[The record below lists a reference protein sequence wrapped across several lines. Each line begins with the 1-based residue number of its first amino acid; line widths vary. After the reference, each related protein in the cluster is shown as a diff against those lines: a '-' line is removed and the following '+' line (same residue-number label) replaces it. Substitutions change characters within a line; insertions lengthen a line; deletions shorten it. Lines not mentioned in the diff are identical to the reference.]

1 MNNNSM
7 RNPPSLGDA
16 TMGLLSDWGNN
27 IQSGLLSNFPWLGMD
42 LMRDRDAMG
51 QSLLDTGAGIG
62 SIKAVHGSPH
72 KFSKFSDEAMG
83 SGEGRQ
89 AFGPGHYSGENV
101 RALDDWY
108 RRRLTDVDAEDV
120 AERAV
125 TQWQSKNP
133 AEFAQLSDAH
143 HPFIRPEDS
152 NFWSPADEAMLTL
165 NRMADQAKAGG
176 ANPYVKGSDFHKI
189 YEELTSQMEGVSPG
203 YTYQLNLKP
212 DQADLL
218 HFDKLVEDH
227 PKGLLA
233 KFDEATDGLDQF
245 YERADLEGVN
255 PMGSDLHRYVN
266 RMYGKDEAANI
277 LRESGIP
284 GHSFTGQAGK
294 GEPNYV
300 IYDPAD
306 IEIVRRIRGGLD
318 SPSPN
323 ARQSLLDY
331 VGKGLLND

>member
-1 MNNNSM
+1 
-7 RNPPSLGDA
+7 
-16 TMGLLSDWGNN
+16 
-27 IQSGLLSNFPWLGMD
+27 MD
-42 LMRDRDAMG
+42 LMDDPGAMG
-51 QSLLDTGAGIG
+51 QSMLDTGVGIG

-83 SGEGRQ
+83 SGEGVQ
-89 AFGPGHYSGENV
+89 AFGLGHYSGENV
-101 RALDDWY
+101 HALDDWY
-108 RRRLTDVDAEDV
+108 RKRLVNKTNIDSPLDAG
-120 AERAV
+120 
-125 TQWQSKNP
+125 
-133 AEFAQLSDAH
+133 DAWKRQYGAKYIKLQNMILGDM
-143 HPFIRPEDS
+143 PPGS
-152 NFWSPADEAMLTL
+152 SPASVWRATTDTL
-165 NRMADQAKAGG
+165 QDAYRMAVQGKKYGVEFGD
-176 ANPYVKGSDFHKI
+176 
-189 YEELTSQMEGVSPG
+189 ELIDDMSRLLNTKNPG

>member
-27 IQSGLLSNFPWLGMD
+27 IQSGLLSNFPWMGMD

-83 SGEGRQ
+83 SGEGAQ

-108 RRRLTDVDAEDV
+108 RRRLADFDAEDV
-120 AERAV
+120 AERMAR
-125 TQWQSKNP
+125 QWESKNP
-133 AEFAQLSDAH
+133 ARYAEFSDAH
-143 HPFIRPEDS
+143 HPLTKRYTGVA
-152 NFWSPADEAMLTL
+152 WSPANQASETL
-165 NRMADQAKAGG
+165 HRMAEQAKAGT
-176 ANPYVKGSDFHKI
+176 ANPYVKGSEVHKI
-189 YEELTSQMEGVSPG
+189 YKELTTQLEEASPG

-218 HFDKLVEDH
+218 HFDKLVDEQ

-233 KFDEATDGLDQF
+233 KIEEA
-245 YERADLEGVN
+245 ADLGEFWEMADMEGVN
-255 PMGSDLHRYVN
+255 PDGSHLHKYLRQY
-266 RMYGKDEAANI
+266 YGKDEAANI
-277 LRESGIP
+277 LREAGIP

-294 GEPNYV
+294 GDPNYV